1 MAQGIFITG
10 TDTDIGKTIVV
21 AGLLRMLRSRGI
33 AACSMKPVQTG
44 ARREG
49 ERLIAIDLEY
59 HHRAAGMEPDAEEL
73 AWMAPFLYE
82 PACSPHL
89 AGRLAGRYPDL
100 GVIASCYEELAA
112 RYEVV
117 LVEGA
122 GGVYAPIDESNTMVD
137 LMKTLGLP
145 VVLVA
150 RRGLGTIN
158 HSLLSI
164 DVLRNA
170 GLNVLGVI
178 FNETEDVSPDFIRED
193 NPRAVQQFG
202 NVPILG
208 NVDYLAGVDEN
219 LDEAWARFE
228 ECLTG
233 LDAIVP
239 GVPAR

>member
-21 AGLLRMLRSRGI
+21 AGLLRILRARGI

-49 ERLIAIDLEY
+49 DKLIAIDLEY
-59 HHRAAGMEPDAEEL
+59 HHRAAGMEPSAEEV

-89 AGRLAGRYPDL
+89 AGRMAGRYAEFD
-100 GVIASCYEELAA
+100 VIRDCYAKLSD
-112 RYEVV
+112 RYEVI

-122 GGVYAPIDESNTMVD
+122 GGMYAPIDESKTMLD
-137 LMKTLGLP
+137 LMQALDLP

-164 DVLRNA
+164 QALREA
-170 GLNVLGVI
+170 GLNLLGVI
-178 FNETEDVSPDFIRED
+178 FNETENLPRDFIRED
-193 NPRAVQQFG
+193 NPRAVAQFG
-202 NVPILG
+202 DVRILG
-208 NVDYLAGVDEN
+208 DVDFLPGVDEPRA
-219 LDEAWARFE
+219 EAWERFE
-228 ECLTG
+228 AC
-233 LDAIVP
+233 VP
-239 GVPAR
+239 GLEAILAEAATR